1 MEFDPADAGF
11 TVALMVAGFIQTGIA
26 TFQLFDINFTDVIFS
41 SGNIEI
47 TLAYAVSVGAFAGII
62 ITNENTDLSS
72 LKDDAEKLDDYYMW
86 SIFGTVGVF
95 AAWLLVGDVSSFF
108 QSSDLWGL
116 VYVGIT
122 STAGFAAGWML

>member
-1 MEFDPADAGF
+1 MSKMEFDPADAGV

-86 SIFGTVGVF
+86 SIF
-95 AAWLLVGDVSSFF
+95 
-108 QSSDLWGL
+108 
-116 VYVGIT
+116 
-122 STAGFAAGWML
+122 